1 MNNNLKKQM
10 KNLILGLSLLSLFS
24 IGINFIPNSKAASFN
39 KVSVDEVEAL
49 SAVKAKTSI
58 AIVGNT
64 EALLLSC
71 IDYRLTNETEN
82 YMSSR
87 GLAHNYDHVML
98 AGASLGAHNKK
109 FPNWEQTFL
118 DQVDVA
124 INLHHI
130 HKVIVMDHRDCGAY
144 KVILGYEALDKEPTK
159 ETSIHKE
166 QMESLTDII
175 QEKHPDLDVEML
187 LMGLDGKVEKVDE
200 RKGHKLEHSEEHD

>member
-1 MNNNLKKQM
+1 MNKNLKKQI
-10 KNLILGLSLLSLFS
+10 KNLALGLGLLSLFS
-24 IGINFIPNSKAASFN
+24 MGISSKAASFN
-39 KVSVDEVEAL
+39 KVSVDEAEAL
-49 SAVKAKTSI
+49 LAIKARTSNLVI
-58 AIVGNT
+58 TGNT

-71 IDYRLTNETEN
+71 IDYRLTNETES
-82 YMSSR
+82 YMAGR
-87 GLAHNYDHVML
+87 GLSHHYDHVML

-109 FPNWEQTFL
+109 FPSWEQTFL

-130 HKVIVMDHRDCGAY
+130 HKIIVMDHRDCGAY
-144 KVILGYEALDKEPTK
+144 KVILGYEALDKEPDK
-159 ETSIHKE
+159 EKSIHKE

-200 RKGHKLEHSEEHD
+200 RIGHKINANEGENN

>member
-1 MNNNLKKQM
+1 M
-10 KNLILGLSLLSLFS
+10 LGLSLLAVFS
-24 IGINFIPNSKAASFN
+24 MGISGEATSFNTVSADEAEALPSINSKPSN
-39 KVSVDEVEAL
+39 L
-49 SAVKAKTSI
+49 I
-58 AIVGNT
+58 MIGNT

-82 YMSSR
+82 YMASR

-124 INLHHI
+124 ISLHHI

-144 KVILGYEALDKEPTK
+144 RVILGYESLDKEPNR
-159 ETSIHKE
+159 ETSVHKE

-200 RKGHKLEHSEEHD
+200 RKGHKEEHGEQHHE

>member
-1 MNNNLKKQM
+1 M
-10 KNLILGLSLLSLFS
+10 IL
-24 IGINFIPNSKAASFN
+24 
-39 KVSVDEVEAL
+39 
-49 SAVKAKTSI
+49 T
-58 AIVGNT
+58 GNT

-82 YMSSR
+82 YMTNR
-87 GLAHNYDHVML
+87 GLSHHYDHVML

-109 FPNWEQTFL
+109 FPSWEQTFL
-118 DQVDVA
+118 DQIDVA

-144 KVILGYEALDKEPTK
+144 KVILGYENLEKEPTK
-159 ETSIHKE
+159 ETLIHKE

-187 LMGLDGKVEKVDE
+187 LMGLDGKVETVDE
-200 RKGHKLEHSEEHD
+200 RKGHKIEHSEGENN